1 MAEEVKDQ
9 VTDKQVD
16 SNEYIEAITKL
27 KETTVSKDQYNK
39 LKEENKK
46 LLDSI
51 VNGNEVDVPV
61 KKTEKPNIK
70 ELYNKLMDG
79 EHPLNN
85 YEYMQVFMQIKD
97 AVEDQHGVD
106 PTIPVGRKFS
116 PEAADLLEIQQAND
130 TFSEILK
137 GSEDNRDFM
146 DALDDCMPG
155 VYDKRK
161 SKR

>member
-1 MAEEVKDQ
+1 MAEEIKDQ

-51 VNGNEVDVPV
+51 VNGSDVDIPV
-61 KKTEKPNIK
+61 KKEEKPNIK
-70 ELYNKLMDG
+70 DLYNKLMDG